1 MIVRFTLFATLL
13 ALAGITSAQ
22 ADNYKIDPA
31 HSTILFKVGPY
42 MGIGNIYGRFD
53 TFSGNFVFDANNPAQ
68 DSVNVE
74 INADSIDSNSA
85 ARDKDLK
92 GPDFLNAKQFPTATF
107 KSTAVKKVDDKDYEV
122 TGDFTLR
129 GITKPITLVVQVI
142 GTGPG
147 PKGETRIGTE
157 STVTLKRSDFDVKA
171 MLPAI
176 PDNVQLKIAV
186 EAVKQ

>member
-31 HSTILFKVGPY
+31 HSAIIFKARHLGV
-42 MGIGNIYGRFD
+42 GNIYGRFD
-53 TFSGNFVFDANNPAQ
+53 TFSGDFVLDPNDSTK
-68 DSVNVE
+68 DSVKVE
-74 INADSIDSNSA
+74 ITTDSFDSNSA
-85 ARDKDLK
+85 ARDKDIK

-129 GITKPITLVVQVI
+129 GITKPVTLAVQVI

-147 PKGETRIGTE
+147 PKGETRLGTE

-171 MLPAI
+171 FLQAVADDI
-176 PDNVQLKIAV
+176 QLRIAV
-186 EAVKQ
+186 EAIKQ

>member
-13 ALAGITSAQ
+13 ALTGITSAK

-31 HSTILFKVGPY
+31 HSAIIFKAVHLGVG
-42 MGIGNIYGRFD
+42 NLYGRFD
-53 TFSGNFVFDANNPAQ
+53 TFSGELVLDPNDSAK
-68 DSVNVE
+68 DSVKVE
-74 INADSIDSNSA
+74 ITTDSIDSNSA

-129 GITKPITLVVQVI
+129 GITKPVTLAVQVI
-142 GTGPG
+142 GIGPG
-147 PKGETRIGTE
+147 PRGETRLGTE
-157 STVTLKRSDFDVKA
+157 STVTLRRSDFDMKTFSQVVSED
-171 MLPAI
+171 I
-176 PDNVQLKIAV
+176 QLRIAV